1 MPEGDTLHTLARAMR
16 PGLETQT
23 VERMR
28 LRGQSPEWG
37 EAPRVERV
45 YAHGKHLFLE
55 FSHGRTLRCHLGM
68 HGDWHRYPV
77 GVVWKKP
84 ARQASVVIE
93 TARQVYVCFNAK
105 EAEWMPTDGIRR
117 RTLAARIGPDL
128 LGAGIRWDRLEQRLL
143 AFSEG
148 HTPLCDL
155 LLDQRIASGIGN
167 VYKSEILFLHHRHP
181 MTVRGQVEAGELVN
195 LYRSARSLLQSN
207 LRGGQRV
214 TRFVSDA
221 RGGLWVYG
229 RRREPCFVCGGP
241 IRSQAMGH
249 HLRPTY
255 WCSAC
260 QPE

>member
-1 MPEGDTLHTLARAMR
+1 MR
-16 PGLETQT
+16 PGLEAQT
-23 VERMR
+23 VERLW
-28 LRGQSPEWG
+28 LRGQSPG
-37 EAPRVERV
+37 RCDALRVDRV

-77 GVVWKKP
+77 GAVWKKP
-84 ARQASVVIE
+84 VRQASMVIE
-93 TARQVYVCFNAK
+93 TARLVYVCFNAK
-105 EAEWMPTDGIRR
+105 ETEWMSTEGIRR

-128 LGAGIRWDRLEQRLL
+128 LGARIQWGRLEQRLL
-143 AFSEG
+143 AFSER

-167 VYKSEILFLHHRHP
+167 VYKSEILFLHNHHP
-181 MTVRGQVEAGELVN
+181 LTARGDVEAGELVN
-195 LYRSARSLLQSN
+195 LYRNARRLLQSN
-207 LRGGQRV
+207 LRGGRRV

-221 RGGLWVYG
+221 RGSLWVYG
-229 RRREPCFVCGGP
+229 RRLEPCLVCGAP
-241 IRSQAMGH
+241 IQSRAMGQ

-255 WCSAC
+255 WCCAC